1 MKHKVRDE
9 DVELFGGCKAEHV
22 APLEINPVQEAK
34 NPSVLFRPLGAG
46 PFEAGVLE
54 RVNPSYLRVLIEIS
68 TDTTQESEAATHIKN
83 SQLVISPER
92 KSSEGIGEPGLHNR
106 TYLLGSRRSR
116 VVVDPKVWCLRFLS
130 SPRRSERTQ
139 LIHPPDGQP
148 PNI

>member
-9 DVELFGGCKAEHV
+9 DVELFGEYKAEHV

-54 RVNPSYLRVLIEIS
+54 CVNPNYLRVLIEIS
-68 TDTTQESEAATHIKN
+68 TDSTQESQAATHIKN

-92 KSSEGIGEPGLHNR
+92 KSSEGIGEPSLHKPHVSSWKP
-106 TYLLGSRRSR
+106 TKSSGGRSQSM
-116 VVVDPKVWCLRFLS
+116 VSSFSLLS
-130 SPRRSERTQ
+130 SK
-139 LIHPPDGQP
+139 I
-148 PNI
+148 

>member
-54 RVNPSYLRVLIEIS
+54 RVNPSYLRVLVEIS
-68 TDTTQESEAATHIKN
+68 TDTTQESACCSKPFIRNLTKRIFIGMSPSNTGEIPVFNK
-83 SQLVISPER
+83 SLQLVLFSSIEREVER
-92 KSSEGIGEPGLHNR
+92 KP
-106 TYLLGSRRSR
+106 LLFCVKGGN
-116 VVVDPKVWCLRFLS
+116 
-130 SPRRSERTQ
+130 
-139 LIHPPDGQP
+139 H
-148 PNI
+148 

>member
-9 DVELFGGCKAEHV
+9 DVELFGEYKAEHV

-54 RVNPSYLRVLIEIS
+54 RVNPSYLLRVLIEIS
-68 TDTTQESEAATHIKN
+68 TDTTQESQAATHIKN

-92 KSSEGIGEPGLHNR
+92 KSSEGRI
-106 TYLLGSRRSR
+106 
-116 VVVDPKVWCLRFLS
+116 FL
-130 SPRRSERTQ
+130 EA
-139 LIHPPDGQP
+139 DEVEWW
-148 PNI
+148 

>member
-1 MKHKVRDE
+1 MMSNFSAGVK
-9 DVELFGGCKAEHV
+9 LNTS
-22 APLEINPVQEAK
+22 PLLKSILSKKPRILAF
-34 NPSVLFRPLGAG
+34 SFALSGAG

-68 TDTTQESEAATHIKN
+68 TDTTQESQAATHIKN

-92 KSSEGIGEPGLHNR
+92 KSSEGIGEPSLHNR
-106 TYLLGSRRSR
+106 TYLPGSRRSR
-116 VVVDPKVWCLRFLS
+116 VVVGPKVWFLRFLP